1 MPFIPRINREFS
13 LGTWQNSLWSLGLAA
28 GAIVLALLAHLLF
41 FMLLKRIT
49 KTRGSVFYDRLRKHE
64 AEPTRL
70 LLPVLA
76 LMAAI
81 PWMPINQEIVGHLT
95 HATSLVLIGCVAW
108 ALVALLDVVQD
119 YISHRHALELA
130 DNLAARRMTTQVQVL
145 RHIAVVLIVIL
156 SIAIMVMTFPNVRH
170 VGESLFASAGLA
182 ALVAGLAARTTL
194 SSLLAGVQIALS
206 QPMRLEDAVVV
217 EGEWGWVEEITMT
230 YVVVRIWDLRRLIVP
245 LSYFIEK
252 PFQNWTRQTANLL
265 GSVFIYADYTL
276 PIEPVRQELQRILQS
291 TKLWDGRVWNLQV
304 TNAKENVIEL
314 RALMSAASGSVA
326 WDLRCYVRE
335 KLVDFIQQKY
345 PESLPQ
351 VRAEVSG
358 MAHDSSN
365 PESGDNNPAGNI
377 AHKGF
382 KAAFGPSS

>member
-1 MPFIPRINREFS
+1 MV
-13 LGTWQNSLWSLGLAA
+13 TWQNSLWSLGVAA
-28 GAIVLALLAHLLF
+28 GSIVLALLVHLLF
-41 FMLLKRIT
+41 FTLLKRIT
-49 KTRGSVFYDRLRKHE
+49 KTKGSVFYDRLRKYE
-64 AEPTRL
+64 AGPTRL

-76 LMAAI
+76 LMAVF
-81 PWMPINQEIVGHLT
+81 PWMPLNQDIVGHLN
-95 HATSLVLIGCVAW
+95 HATSLVLIAGVAW

-206 QPMRLEDAVVV
+206 QPMRLEDVVII
-217 EGEWGWVEEITMT
+217 EGEWGWIEEITMT

-252 PFQNWTRQTANLL
+252 PFQNWTRQTADLL
-265 GSVFIYADYTL
+265 GTVFIYADYTL

-291 TKLWDGRVWNLQV
+291 TKLWDGKVWNLQV
-304 TNAKENVIEL
+304 TNTTANVIEL
-314 RALMSAASGSVA
+314 RALMSAPSGSVA

-335 KLVDFIQQKY
+335 KLVGFIQQKY
-345 PESLPQ
+345 PESLPRT
-351 VRAEVSG
+351 RADLSG
-358 MAHDSSN
+358 PGREQEDGRSQNGRQHDNLAHDRDRDSTKIS
-365 PESGDNNPAGNI
+365 P
-377 AHKGF
+377 KG
-382 KAAFGPSS
+382 AAFGPSS

>member
-1 MPFIPRINREFS
+1 
-13 LGTWQNSLWSLGLAA
+13 
-28 GAIVLALLAHLLF
+28 
-41 FMLLKRIT
+41 
-49 KTRGSVFYDRLRKHE
+49 
-64 AEPTRL
+64 
-70 LLPVLA
+70 
-76 LMAAI
+76 
-81 PWMPINQEIVGHLT
+81 
-95 HATSLVLIGCVAW
+95 
-108 ALVALLDVVQD
+108 
-119 YISHRHALELA
+119 
-130 DNLAARRMTTQVQVL
+130 
-145 RHIAVVLIVIL
+145 
-156 SIAIMVMTFPNVRH
+156 
-170 VGESLFASAGLA
+170 
-182 ALVAGLAARTTL
+182 
-194 SSLLAGVQIALS
+194 
-206 QPMRLEDAVVV
+206 
-217 EGEWGWVEEITMT
+217 
-230 YVVVRIWDLRRLIVP
+230 VVRIWDLRRLIVP